1 MKDEKDPEWLPT
13 AGALFQENVDLTTSF
28 AGNNASFNLRFRA
41 FGCADEG
48 TYECE
53 VFTYTQTLKSQ
64 TELIAK
70 GKFLKLRPIDF
81 NIASNFLTLRPNFF
95 TLCPNF

>member
-13 AGALFQENVDLTTSF
+13 AGALFQDNVDLTTSF

-81 NIASNFLTLRPNFF
+81 NIASEFLDIASQYLNIVS
-95 TLCPNF
+95 